1 MNIIKMIVGLG
12 NIGKN
17 FIGSRHNIGSD
28 YIYYLA
34 NYFKIKLQKIKK
46 LHSYIGFIY
55 LSNQKL
61 ILLIPNSF
69 VNNSGKS
76 ILLASN
82 FYKIILNNI
91 LIIHDELD
99 FTPGKIKFKFGGG
112 SGGHNGLN
120 DIIKNFNNKLFY
132 RLRIGIGHPINKLE
146 INNFVLDKPTI
157 IEKKIIN
164 HSMKNIINAIKIF
177 INTNNYYKAMN
188 YLHSK

>member
-1 MNIIKMIVGLG
+1 MNTIKIIVGLG
-12 NIGKN
+12 NIGTK

-28 YIYYLA
+28 YIYNLA
-34 NYFKIKLQKIKK
+34 NYFKINLKKIEKLY
-46 LHSYIGFIY
+46 SYIGSIY
-55 LSNQKL
+55 LYNKKI

-76 ILLASN
+76 ILLTSS
-82 FYKIILNNI
+82 FYKIHLNNI

-99 FTPGKIKFKFGGG
+99 FFPGKIRFKYGGG

-120 DIIKNFNNKLFY
+120 DIIKTFNNNLFY
-132 RLRIGIGHPINKLE
+132 RLRIGIGHPRNKSKIND
-146 INNFVLDKPTI
+146 FVLNKPTI
-157 IEKKIIN
+157 IEKKIIYDA
-164 HSMKNIINAIKIF
+164 MKNIIDAVKIF